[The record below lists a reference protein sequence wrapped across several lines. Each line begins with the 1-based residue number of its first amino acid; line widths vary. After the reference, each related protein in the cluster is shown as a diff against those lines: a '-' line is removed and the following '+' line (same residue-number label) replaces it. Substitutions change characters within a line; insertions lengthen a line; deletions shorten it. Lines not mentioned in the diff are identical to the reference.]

1 MYSRSKI
8 MKIPEVAHIMRDKV
22 KTRVLSWDFIVDSI
36 IKRTMRSKTIAMIRP
51 VVRFLIM

>member
-8 MKIPEVAHIMRDKV
+8 IKIPEVAHIMRDIV
-22 KTRVLSWDFIVDSI
+22 KTRVLSWDFIEDSI
-36 IKRTMRSKTIAMIRP
+36 IKRTTRSRTIAMIRP